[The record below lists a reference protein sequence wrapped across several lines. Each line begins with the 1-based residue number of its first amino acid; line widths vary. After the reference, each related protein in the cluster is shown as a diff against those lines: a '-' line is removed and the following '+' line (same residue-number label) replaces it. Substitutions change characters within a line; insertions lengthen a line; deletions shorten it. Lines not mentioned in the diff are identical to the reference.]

1 MGSHGMHYVPAGT
14 LITFILAGI
23 DLGIFSFEQAKK
35 FMNIGDESDR
45 LIPKK
50 T

>member
-23 DLGIFSFEQAKK
+23 DLGIFSFEQ